1 MPSTYSSLLRLELMQ
16 TGEKSAT
23 WGDITNTNLGTLLE
37 KGIAGTATVDVTAG
51 DVTLTALNGADD
63 QARCLI
69 LNITGSPGATRTVIA
84 PSSSKAYV
92 VTNATSVAVTLKGA
106 ATVGIAVP
114 SGERTFVAWNGSDF
128 VRIGPSTDSPTF
140 TGTTTVDSF
149 NALGATTIGN
159 APGDSLT
166 ITPSAVSWPGNPTHS
181 GNHTFSGTVNVQ
193 GAGGLTVL
201 GNTVFGD
208 AAGDSTTFNSGSVTW
223 PNNPT
228 HSGNH
233 TFSGPVT
240 LNGVLV
246 ANGTV
251 TLNGA
256 LVANG
261 NTTLGNAV
269 GDTLN
274 VAGGSLQV
282 SASGTV
288 GVGVAPSTG
297 ALLEVNGDVQ
307 IRGTN
312 RQQFTSTLN
321 SAYAYAPASNAYAI
335 GTNSTDR
342 VRVDSSGNVIVAASS
357 NAGLGSGTD
366 KFSVAGTIG
375 LSGAQINVNPA
386 TDFEMVHRGAAGW
399 WFYTDSATKVPLKID
414 RLAPTDSLQLTSSGV
429 KIGGDGRLYGLSL
442 HNNVGAVTGT
452 TNQYVASGTY
462 TPTLTND
469 ANVTS
474 STAAKCQWLRVGNVV
489 TVSGHLL
496 ITPASAST
504 TTTVGIA
511 IPIPSDFTGVSDL
524 AGVANNE
531 VLTQNSATLQADVS
545 NNRAQLAYSAQNTL
559 SQRWVFSFTYEVM

>member
-69 LNITGSPGATRTVIA
+69 LNITGSPGAARTVVA
-84 PSSSKAYV
+84 PSSSKAYII
-92 VTNATSVAVTLKGA
+92 TNATSVAVTLKGA
-106 ATVGIAVP
+106 ATVGVAVP

-208 AAGDSTTFNSGSVTW
+208 AAGDSITINPSAVTW
-223 PNNPT
+223 TNNPT

-233 TFSGPVT
+233 TFS
-240 LNGVLV
+240 
-246 ANGTV
+246 GTV

-312 RQQFTSTLN
+312 RQQFTNTLN

-342 VRVDSSGNVIVAASS
+342 VRVDSSGNVTVAASS

-452 TNQYVASGTY
+452 TNQYIASGTY
-462 TPTLTND
+462 TPTMTNF
-469 ANVTS
+469 ANCS
-474 STAAKCQWLRVGNVV
+474 SATASGVWKWMRVGNVV
-489 TVSGHLL
+489 TFSGNFSVTITANSTVTQIGVSLPIASNLAGANDLTGAVSNL
-496 ITPASAST
+496 NAGTTLASAAFCNGDGTNDRANVQFSS
-504 TTTVGIA
+504 G
-511 IPIPSDFTGVSDL
+511 TGG
-524 AGVANNE
+524 AGANLIFYVVAQYE
-531 VLTQNSATLQADVS
+531 VL
-545 NNRAQLAYSAQNTL
+545 
-559 SQRWVFSFTYEVM
+559 

>member
-23 WGDITNTNLGTLLE
+23 WGDITNMNLGTLLE

-69 LNITGSPGATRTVIA
+69 LNITGSPGAARTVVA
-84 PSSSKAYV
+84 PSSSKAYII
-92 VTNATSVAVTLKGA
+92 TNATSVAVTLKGA
-106 ATVGIAVP
+106 ATVGVAVP

-181 GNHTFSGTVNVQ
+181 GNHTFSGTVSVQ

-223 PNNPT
+223 ANNPT

-233 TFSGPVT
+233 TFSG
-240 LNGVLV
+240 
-246 ANGTV
+246 TV

-256 LVANG
+256 LTANG

-312 RQQFTSTLN
+312 RQQFTNTLN

-366 KFSVAGTIG
+366 QFSVAGTIG

-386 TDFEMVHRGAAGW
+386 TDFEMVHRSTGGW
-399 WFYTDSATKVPLKID
+399 WFYTDSATKAPLKID

-462 TPTLTND
+462 TPTMTNF
-469 ANVTS
+469 ANCS
-474 STAAKCQWLRVGNVV
+474 SATASGVWKWMRVGNVV
-489 TVSGHLL
+489 TFSGNFSVTITTSSLVTQVGVSL
-496 ITPASAST
+496 
-504 TTTVGIA
+504 
-511 IPIPSDFTGVSDL
+511 PIPSNLTGANDLTGAVSNLNAGTTLVSAAFCNGDGTNDRANVQFSAGVSGGGANL
-524 AGVANNE
+524 IFYVVAQYE
-531 VLTQNSATLQADVS
+531 VL
-545 NNRAQLAYSAQNTL
+545 
-559 SQRWVFSFTYEVM
+559 

>member
-1 MPSTYSSLLRLELMQ
+1 MPSTYSNLLRLELMQ

-37 KGIAGTATVDVTAG
+37 KGVAGTATVDVTAG
-51 DVTLTALNGADD
+51 NVTLSALNGADD
-63 QARCLI
+63 QARCLV
-69 LNITGSPGATRTVIA
+69 LLVTGSPGTARTLTA
-84 PSSSKAYV
+84 PSISKMYV
-92 VTNATSVAVTLKGA
+92 VLNTTNMNVTLKGA
-106 ATVGIAVP
+106 ATPGILVP
-114 SGERTFVAWNGSDF
+114 AGDRMTVVWDGSDF
-128 VRIGPSTDSPTF
+128 VRVGPPTDSPTF
-140 TGTTTVDSF
+140 TGTTTVDTLL
-149 NALGATTIGN
+149 ALGAVTLGN
-159 APGDSLT
+159 APGDTLT
-166 ITPSAVSWPGNPTHS
+166 IAPSAVSWSNNPTHS
-181 GNHTFSGTVNVQ
+181 GNHTFSGTVTVQ
-193 GAGGLTVL
+193 GAGGLVVL
-201 GNTVFGD
+201 GNTVL
-208 AAGDSTTFNSGSVTW
+208 GDSSADSFTVTPSSITW
-223 PNNPT
+223 ANNPT

-233 TFSGPVT
+233 TFS
-240 LNGVLV
+240 
-246 ANGTV
+246 GTV

-288 GVGVAPSTG
+288 GIGVAPSTG

-312 RQQFTSTLN
+312 RQQFTNTLN

-386 TDFEMVHRGAAGW
+386 TDFEMVHRSTGGW
-399 WFYTDSATKVPLKID
+399 WFYTDSASKAPFKID

-462 TPTLTND
+462 TPTMTNF
-469 ANVTS
+469 ANCS
-474 STAAKCQWLRVGNVV
+474 SATASGVWKWMRVGNVV
-489 TVSGHLL
+489 TFSGNFSVTITTSSLVTQVGVSL
-496 ITPASAST
+496 
-504 TTTVGIA
+504 
-511 IPIPSDFTGVSDL
+511 PIPSNLTGANDLTGAVSNLNAGTTL
-524 AGVANNE
+524 ASAAFCNGDGTNDRANVQFSAGASGGGANLIFYVVAQYE
-531 VLTQNSATLQADVS
+531 VL
-545 NNRAQLAYSAQNTL
+545 
-559 SQRWVFSFTYEVM
+559 

>member
-69 LNITGSPGATRTVIA
+69 LNITGSPGAARTVVA
-84 PSSSKAYV
+84 PSSSKAYII
-92 VTNATSVAVTLKGA
+92 TNATSVAVTLKGA
-106 ATVGIAVP
+106 ATVGVAVP

-223 PNNPT
+223 ANNPT

-233 TFSGPVT
+233 TFSG
-240 LNGVLV
+240 
-246 ANGTV
+246 TV

-256 LVANG
+256 LTANG

-312 RQQFTSTLN
+312 RQQFTNTLN

-462 TPTLTND
+462 TPTMTNF
-469 ANVTS
+469 ANCS
-474 STAAKCQWLRVGNVV
+474 SATASGVWKWMRVGNVV
-489 TVSGHLL
+489 TFSGNFSVTITTSSLVTQVGVSL
-496 ITPASAST
+496 
-504 TTTVGIA
+504 
-511 IPIPSDFTGVSDL
+511 PIPSNLTGANDLTGAVSNLNAGTTL
-524 AGVANNE
+524 ASAAFCNGDGTNDRANVQFSAGASGGGANLIFYVVAQYE
-531 VLTQNSATLQADVS
+531 VL
-545 NNRAQLAYSAQNTL
+545 
-559 SQRWVFSFTYEVM
+559 